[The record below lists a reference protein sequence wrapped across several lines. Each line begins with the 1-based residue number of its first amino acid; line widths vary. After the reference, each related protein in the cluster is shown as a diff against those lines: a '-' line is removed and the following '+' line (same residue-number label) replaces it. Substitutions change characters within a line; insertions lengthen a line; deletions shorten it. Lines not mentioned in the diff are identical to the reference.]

1 MRRLCAALVAAGL
14 SVPLAAPA
22 WAAIG
27 PQPASGTLFVT
38 APPVISSTHVADG
51 STVVVVTLTGTIT
64 GTFAGSFTETDRVVT
79 HADGRVTL
87 EGKGMLSGRLGTCG
101 TGSVAYEVEAQGTVA
116 SVSGRFQ
123 TMSHAAST
131 STPMSIHSVDTYAA
145 SPVAGAYT
153 GTYHCT

>member
-1 MRRLCAALVAAGL
+1 MRRLCAVLVVAGL
-14 SVPLAAPA
+14 GVLVAAPA

-51 STVVVVTLTGTIT
+51 NTVVVLTLTGTIT

-79 HADGRVTL
+79 HADGSVTL
-87 EGKGMLSGRLGTCG
+87 EGKGMLSGRLGACG
-101 TGSVAYEVEAQGTVA
+101 TGSVPYEVEAQGTTA

-123 TMSHAAST
+123 TTSQAAST
-131 STPMSIHSVDTYAA
+131 SAPMSIHSVDTYTA
-145 SPVAGAYT
+145 SPVAGAYM